1 MAVLERGVASLVVPR
16 HQGFEL
22 TRSFIYSSV
31 VLMVNMRSQRLN
43 QNTAVSRGQEDRRT
57 RSDQTGLAG
66 KGPDGCFRRLGEKT
80 SRQDDLGRQE
90 AGQRIAGDLGVL
102 IQVVGFS

>member
-31 VLMVNMRSQRLN
+31 VLMVNMRSQRLK

-66 KGPDGCFRRLGEKT
+66 KGPRRLFSKT
-80 SRQDDLGRQE
+80 WRKNEPPG
-90 AGQRIAGDLGVL
+90 
-102 IQVVGFS
+102 